1 MRGKEADRV
10 VNVGR
15 CFPPKRNGV
24 TSKIPATPFKTKI
37 RAAFWREEDMIKAQL
52 IIANR
57 LERRRE
63 NVTGEPCKGV

>member
-24 TSKIPATPFKTKI
+24 TGKIPATPFKTKI
-37 RAAFWREEDMIKAQL
+37 RAAFWREEDMIITRL

-63 NVTGEPCKGV
+63 NETGEPRKGV